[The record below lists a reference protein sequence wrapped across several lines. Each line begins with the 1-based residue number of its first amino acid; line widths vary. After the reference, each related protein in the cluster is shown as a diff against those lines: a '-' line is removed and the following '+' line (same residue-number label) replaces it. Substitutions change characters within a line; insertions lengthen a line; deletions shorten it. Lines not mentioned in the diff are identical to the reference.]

1 MDVIEGMNMA
11 EEGLLR
17 GLLESTPLKGLGIT
31 PQLTQRDIVVE
42 LTQEQLRDMLL
53 RDADPR
59 AKSSVTLELKEGRLI
74 LRIRLW

>member
-1 MDVIEGMNMA
+1 LDELEVMNVA

-59 AKSSVTLELKEGRLI
+59 AKSSVTLELKEGKLI
-74 LRIRLW
+74 LKIRLW

>member
-1 MDVIEGMNMA
+1 VA